1 MPSKLINDLTK
12 VPNIIADLGLGIANA
27 QKQMNSGYLDALK
40 VLTFQIARL
49 TKGVTPG
56 TDTAKFA
63 AELLMNLAPPRYQ
76 FTQTE
81 LNVKLDL
88 SQSSDVSVQAGLG
101 FGMGAFVV
109 NAAFAAGYSSDY
121 RAAAECRTVIHAILP
136 TGDNKALFD
145 ALIKRAGELDGAKLT
160 LPDRSEFDNREL
172 EATTELMKMLNAP
185 PVPEKPADA
194 PPAGGQ

>member
-1 MPSKLINDLTK
+1 MASKLINDLTK

-27 QKQMNSGYLDALK
+27 QKQMNSGYLDALRIL
-40 VLTFQIARL
+40 VAQVASI
-49 TKGVTPG
+49 TKGLPDG
-56 TDTAKFA
+56 PDTAKFVS
-63 AELLMNLAPPRYQ
+63 ELLMNLAPPRYQ

-88 SQSSDVSVQAGLG
+88 SQSIDVSGQAGIG
-101 FGMGAFVV
+101 FGLGAFVV

-145 ALIKRAGELDGAKLT
+145 ALIKRATELDGASLT
-160 LPDRSEFDNREL
+160 LPERSEFDNRQL
-172 EATTELMKMLNAP
+172 DATNSLMKMLGAKPTPELSAP
-185 PVPEKPADA
+185 KDK
-194 PPAGGQ
+194 